1 MQSLRFLIIFL
12 LSFQCFAQIELQKTL
27 DQTQAQCLAQ
37 TKVSQKMRGDLQRK
51 YDEIQE
57 SLDFLAKIEV
67 TNLLSATA
75 IPTAIVFMSV
85 RGVKSVL
92 KMVREIEPTLN
103 LQQRKL
109 LKENKLFSNLD
120 SLPANTKAMIQGK
133 YKTYSKYA
141 MGTGAFLVV
150 DVAFIYY
157 LQSRLE
163 EEAVAISELLKEY
176 THLYEECLALVPS
189 VKKEAAPQR

>member
-1 MQSLRFLIIFL
+1 MQNLRFLMIFL
-12 LSFQCFAQIELQKTL
+12 ISLPCFAEVNLQKTL

-37 TKVSQKMRGDLQRK
+37 AKVSQKMRGDLQRK

-67 TNLLSATA
+67 TKLLSATA

-85 RGVKSVL
+85 RGVKSVF

-103 LQQRKL
+103 PQQRKL

-120 SLPANTKAMIQGK
+120 SLPAHTKTMIEGK
-133 YKTYSKYA
+133 YKKYGNYA
-141 MGTGAFLVV
+141 MGTGAFVVV

-163 EEAVAISELLKEY
+163 EEAAALSDLIKEY
-176 THLYEECLALVPS
+176 THLYEECLSLVPTS
-189 VKKEAAPQR
+189 KKEPAPQR